1 MSTKGFE
8 IGGDGPSVLVVGID
22 GSDTSWRA
30 MYYALGLA
38 RRQRCSV
45 IAVFAVTT
53 AIPVACDGTLI
64 DMPETGQ
71 GLKEMAAELRNAV
84 QGLAEECHVST
95 RFVCAPG
102 DPVLVLGEI
111 AAEHGADAIIIGAS
125 QAFTHRFFGSIAVR
139 AIRRCQC
146 PVTVV
151 P

>member
-1 MSTKGFE
+1 MSTKGWEF
-8 IGGDGPSVLVVGID
+8 GSDGPSVLVVGID

-30 MYYALGLA
+30 MYYAFGLA
-38 RRQRCSV
+38 RRQRSSV

-53 AIPVACDGTLI
+53 SVPVACDGTVI
-64 DMPETGQ
+64 DMPEAGQ
-71 GLKEMAAELRNAV
+71 GLQEMAADLRTAV
-84 QGLAEECHVST
+84 QGLAEECRVST

-102 DPVLVLGEI
+102 DPVLVLGGF

-125 QAFTHRFFGSIAVR
+125 QAFTHRFFGSVAVR